1 MEFKQHVETELRMPV
16 ATASHEDFGIPPSSQ
31 GEEEPVAAV
40 IPVAIPMTPTPPT
53 MSQNNN
59 NEKYHECLKNHTFHW
74 HRVVHSHGAW
84 VTGYYGSCGYTMAL
98 RENYLAFTMVCKLH
112 GNKALRKSFVNLILN

>member
-59 NEKYHECLKNHTFHW
+59 NEKYHECLKNHT
-74 HRVVHSHGAW
+74 VKIGSH
-84 VTGYYGSCGYTMAL
+84 THF
-98 RENYLAFTMVCKLH
+98 E
-112 GNKALRKSFVNLILN
+112 